1 MTPEPVVVTGVGL
14 VNPLGNSASEVF
26 SRLRRGDLA
35 GKRPERF
42 DSTGFSCHVCAQVE
56 GFDPEAL
63 LGDAKTLRLMNH
75 DAVYAVAAA
84 RLALRDANVLIGRD
98 YPPEQTAL
106 YGATGLAGIA
116 IQEVS
121 PLIRYSAD
129 DNGVFDARVFGRRH

>member
-63 LGDAKTLRLMNH
+63 LGDCLSRLC
-75 DAVYAVAAA
+75 DLF
-84 RLALRDANVLIGRD
+84 RDELASFSVL
-98 YPPEQTAL
+98 
-106 YGATGLAGIA
+106 
-116 IQEVS
+116 
-121 PLIRYSAD
+121 
-129 DNGVFDARVFGRRH
+129 